1 MHLRMGLGKK
11 VLGGAGGVG
20 VAVGVMVGAIV
31 GVAVGRAVGVGAVVG
46 VAVGVG
52 VMVGVGVEVGVGL
65 GVDVGVAV
73 GVGVAMLGSI
83 VEVAFWGFEIS
94 RTLKSEA
101 LLSVSSPLPSS
112 SSTPPLC
119 IDIGVDVDLALRS
132 ILPPADGVAA
142 DTVSNSVAVPS
153 PTLSMMVV

>member
-1 MHLRMGLGKK
+1 MHLRMGLGKN

-31 GVAVGRAVGVGAVVG
+31 GMGVVVGVG
-46 VAVGVG
+46 VAVGAG
-52 VMVGVGVEVGVGL
+52 VIVGVGVEVGVGI

-73 GVGVAMLGSI
+73 GVGMATVGSI

-94 RTLKSEA
+94 RILKSEA
-101 LLSVSSPLPSS
+101 LLSVSSPLPSN

-119 IDIGVDVDLALRS
+119 IDVGVDVDLALRS

-142 DTVSNSVAVPS
+142 DAVSNSVAVPS
-153 PTLSMMVV
+153 PTLSMMVA